1 MSLFSWVFTYLPGPF
16 PPFLYSSLS
25 SHLSF
30 FPTKKKKNKSDWCV
44 WENKKSSVVRRVM
57 CMNTFAGNGNV
68 KVVFLFFFSMCT
80 FIAVCK
86 DKYITSWFSDL
97 FTVFFIFL
105 RSVSLH
111 SWFPHAQCVFHL
123 PSLWYPVSITV
134 LQTGLVNLIKGFYAG
149 WNRASYTT
157 EAGMVSIDSSSQW
170 RAKLSL
176 TFLYG
181 RVIFQWLIV

>member
-16 PPFLYSSLS
+16 PPFLYSPLS

-68 KVVFLFFFSMCT
+68 KVVFLFFFPCACSLQSVR
-80 FIAVCK
+80 IS
-86 DKYITSWFSDL
+86 TSPVDFLISSQY
-97 FTVFFIFL
+97 FFIFL